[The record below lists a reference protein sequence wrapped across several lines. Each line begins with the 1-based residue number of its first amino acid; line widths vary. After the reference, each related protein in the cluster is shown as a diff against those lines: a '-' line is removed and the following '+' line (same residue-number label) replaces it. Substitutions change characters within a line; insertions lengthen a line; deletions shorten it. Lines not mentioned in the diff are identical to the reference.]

1 MKSYNKL
8 EHVAIIMDG
17 NSRWAKKNN
26 LSKKEG
32 YKKGLSNIKNIID
45 VCLDYKIK
53 FLTVF
58 ALSNENFK
66 RPSVNIIFNLI
77 ENELNFLLKDFI
89 NDNKV
94 KIRILGKKNNLP
106 INIKKIFQK
115 LETSTNNNTKINLNV
130 GFNYGG
136 INEIIYSINK
146 IIHSH
151 SSHNI
156 SINENMIRN
165 NLYIPNIPDPDI
177 LIRTGGFK
185 RLSNFL
191 LFQISYTE
199 LFFTKTLWPDFNKI
213 KMKKIIKKYFHI
225 ERKYGL

>member
-1 MKSYNKL
+1 M
-8 EHVAIIMDG
+8 G
-17 NSRWAKKNN
+17 KKNK

-32 YKKGLSNIKNIID
+32 YKKGLSNIRNIID

-58 ALSNENFK
+58 ALSNENIK
-66 RPSVNIIFNLI
+66 RPSVNIIYNLI
-77 ENELNFLLKDFI
+77 ENEINFLLKDFI

-94 KIRILGKKNNLP
+94 KIRILGQKNNLP

-115 LETSTNNNTKINLNV
+115 LESSTINNTKINLNV
-130 GFNYGG
+130 SFNYSG
-136 INEIIYSINK
+136 IKEIIYSINK
-146 IIHSH
+146 IIQSH
-151 SSHNI
+151 SNDNI
-156 SINENMIRN
+156 TINENMIRN
-165 NLYIPNIPDPDI
+165 NLYMPNIPDPDI

-213 KMKKIIKKYFHI
+213 KMKNIIEKYLNI